1 MKTDE
6 IEMWLRTT
14 AMDVYLQF
22 CMQQPLIAVSMV
34 RWLGVVWHEADGRPH
49 RGRRR

>member
-14 AMDVYLQF
+14 AMDVYLH
-22 CMQQPLIAVSMV
+22 ATTS
-34 RWLGVVWHEADGRPH
+34 H
-49 RGRRR
+49 RSQYGALVGSRLA